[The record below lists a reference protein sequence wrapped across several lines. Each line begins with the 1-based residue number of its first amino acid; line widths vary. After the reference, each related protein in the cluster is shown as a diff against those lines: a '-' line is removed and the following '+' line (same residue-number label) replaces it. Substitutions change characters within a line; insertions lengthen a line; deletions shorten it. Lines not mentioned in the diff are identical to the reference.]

1 MRMAIFFALAGIVI
15 AVAAFRLKVSPTLTG
30 YGLLA
35 ACVCVVFAFS
45 FWGAGGGC
53 YSDWDGR
60 STATVCE

>member
-35 ACVCVVFAFS
+35 ACVCIVVAFAF
-45 FWGAGGGC
+45 WGTGGGC
-53 YSDWDGR
+53 YNDWDAR
-60 STATVCE
+60 ANSEVCE